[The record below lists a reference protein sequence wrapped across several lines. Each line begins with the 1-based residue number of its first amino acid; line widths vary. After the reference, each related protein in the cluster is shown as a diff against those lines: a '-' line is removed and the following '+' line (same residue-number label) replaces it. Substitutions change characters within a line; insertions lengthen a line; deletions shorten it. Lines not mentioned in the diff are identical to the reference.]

1 MAPSIEL
8 LTHIWA
14 VSLIVIN
21 SSVMWQF
28 GTSVFNKVVA
38 WHRLGEVENVYVAYN
53 FSHFAIYLP
62 KFIKIDGNLMKF

>member
-28 GTSVFNKVVA
+28 GTSV
-38 WHRLGEVENVYVAYN
+38 WRG
-53 FSHFAIYLP
+53 I
-62 KFIKIDGNLMKF
+62 G